1 MEEEDLQES
10 SERAFQ
16 AYGEPL
22 DTVTSFKFLARVLTT
37 GDYDWSEV
45 AFNLR
50 KARKSWMQ
58 MTRILIWQWADPR
71 VSGVIL

>member
-1 MEEEDLQES
+1 M
-10 SERAFQ
+10 
-16 AYGEPL
+16 

-50 KARKSWMQ
+50 KARKSWMRIP
-58 MTRILIWQWADPR
+58 RILSREGADPK
-71 VSGVIL
+71 VSGLFFKAVVQEVLLFWE